1 MYMMK
6 FIMMVMFMNLMIVY
20 NSMVMFYY
28 NLCYLLSFL
37 LIFFYMGKDIEWFNI
52 MMSLGCNYYSMMLLM
67 LSFWILGLMFMCLS
81 KEGMELK
88 LKLIIFVNML
98 LVLIMFF
105 MYMDLIL
112 FYLMFE
118 ISLIPTFFLIIY
130 WGSNMER
137 LSAGY
142 YMMMYMLLISFPL
155 LVYIFN
161 MYMYG
166 MTMKFSLMVMV
177 MNNYDMTFWG
187 FLMIYMAFFIK
198 MPIYL
203 FHVWLPKAHVEAPV
217 YGSMVLAGVLLKMG
231 SYGLIRLMEMF
242 YKVGIKYSYIIFS
255 IGIIGGIIISILCL
269 VQVDMKSMVAYS
281 SVVHMNLMLCSLMT
295 FYKVGMLGSYVMM
308 VSHGLCSSGM
318 FFMVN
323 LYYERSGSRL
333 LFLNK
338 GMISN
343 LPTIIM
349 WWFLFCIMNF
359 SFPLSLNFIGETLM
373 LMSIVNWDLV
383 MMMYLMLICFFSSAY
398 SLYLFSYVY
407 HGKNIYYESK
417 IYHSS
422 LKEYMILI
430 NHYFPLLMFMLNL
443 MLFM

>member
-1 MYMMK
+1 MYIMMK
-6 FIMMVMFMNLMIVY
+6 FIMVVMFMNFMIVY
-20 NSMVMFYY
+20 NNMIMFYY
-28 NLCYLLSFL
+28 NLCYLFGFM
-37 LIFFYMGKDIEWFNI
+37 LIFFYMNKNLEWFNI
-52 MMSLGCNYYSMMLLM
+52 TLSLGCNYYSMALIM
-67 LSFWILGLMFMCLS
+67 LSFWILGLMFMCLNQG
-81 KEGMELK
+81 EGK
-88 LKLIIFVNML
+88 LKLVIFINML
-98 LVLIMFF
+98 MVLIMFF
-105 MYMDLIL
+105 MYIDLML

-118 ISLIPTFFLIIY
+118 VSLIPTFFLIIY
-130 WGSNMER
+130 WGGNMER

-161 MYMYG
+161 MYMYS
-166 MTMKFSLMVMV
+166 MTMKFSLMMMI
-177 MNNYDMTFWG
+177 MNKYDLTFWG

-198 MPIYL
+198 MPVYL
-203 FHVWLPKAHVEAPV
+203 FHIWLPKAHVEAPV

-242 YKVGIKYSYIIFS
+242 YKVGIKYGFIIFS
-255 IGIIGGIIISILCL
+255 VGIIGSIIVSIMCL

-295 FYKVGMLGSYVMM
+295 FHKSGMLGSYVMM

-323 LYYERSGSRL
+323 LYYDRSGSRL

-338 GMISN
+338 GMGGS
-343 LPTIIM
+343 LPTVIM
-349 WWFLFCIMNF
+349 WWFLFCIANF
-359 SFPLSLNFIGETLM
+359 SFPVSLNFVGEALM
-373 LMSIVNWDLV
+373 LMSIVNWD
-383 MMMYLMLICFFSSAY
+383 MMMMVYLMLICFFSSAY
-398 SLYLFSYVY
+398 SLYLFSYIY
-407 HGKNIYYESK
+407 HGKNIYYENK
-417 IYHSS
+417 IYNSN

-430 NHYFPLLMFMLNL
+430 IHYYPLLMLMLNL